1 MRNGCAFGGDDGPV
15 AKARESTRTPTGAP
29 DGTVTLNR
37 SGLDETRDRAPG
49 LD

>member
-1 MRNGCAFGGDDGPV
+1 MRNGCAFGGDDMPD
-15 AKARESTRTPTGAP
+15 AKAREPPRALP
-29 DGTVTLNR
+29 DGAIR